1 MDSPLF
7 LSPGRAG
14 AFASRHALQASTAQT
29 SRNEAASAHPKRRS
43 SVRATAQT
51 ASKATTRM
59 VKEAMM
65 PANPAATL
73 TGRVFR
79 SASSNKAAG
88 GRDPTRPSAAP
99 THMAP
104 VVPMASASSDANSER
119 QKSRPVA
126 HKRPELVPRNCIPA
140 TIATPYRPDE
150 AVCMREGPRRAAP
163 LGKRARIERR
173 APRYLVP

>member
-7 LSPGRAG
+7 LSPGRAD
-14 AFASRHALQASTAQT
+14 AFASRHALQASTAHT
-29 SRNEAASAHPKRRS
+29 SKNEAASAHPKRRS

-51 ASKATTRM
+51 ASKATTMM

-79 SASSNKAAG
+79 SANSNKVAG
-88 GRDPTRPSAAP
+88 GRDPTRPSTAP

-104 VVPMASASSDANSER
+104 VAPMASASRDANSER
-119 QKSRPVA
+119 QQSRPVA
-126 HKRPELVPRNCIPA
+126 HKTPEAAPRNCIPV
-140 TIATPYRPDE
+140 TIAAYCRPDVTVCHARGA
-150 AVCMREGPRRAAP
+150 AVCDPSRRN
-163 LGKRARIERR
+163 
-173 APRYLVP
+173 VPW